1 MRFRSQFFG
10 PLSIVGLAIIAA
22 FILGPN
28 YSSWDRPFCTCTDG
42 DSCWPSELQWQDL
55 NASVGGRLIAPVPP
69 ASVCHDPNYDEAE
82 CAAIRED
89 WVWPE
94 IHESWPGG
102 IQSPYWQ
109 NSSCDPFSPVD
120 IPCTLGHS
128 VSYAINVTNAEDVVQ
143 GLSFVRRHSLRLAI
157 KNTGHDYMGKSTA
170 KGGLALWTSSLRSIE
185 VLDFASETY
194 TGPAI
199 RMGAGV
205 RGLEAYTAA
214 ANKGLRVVGGFCP
227 TVGVAGGYTQ
237 GGGHGPLS
245 SQYGLG
251 ADQVLEWEVITPS
264 GEHVVATPL
273 QHSDLYWA
281 LSGGGP
287 GTYAVVI
294 SLTVRAYPDAYIG
307 GATLAFSTAGV
318 AKDDFWNFFKS
329 WQDLLPSLTTA
340 GGTAGYAVTKDA
352 FFIAPITLPG
362 WTKQQVSGL
371 ISPLVDRLDELG
383 VQYMLEVTSEPT
395 FLKHYSK
402 HGGPLP
408 RGPYTIHHL
417 FGGRMIPRSIVEENS
432 TALVGAFRSIL
443 EDTDAFLGFVALDVK
458 QAPGR
463 EPVADNAVLPAWRD
477 TLITVLA
484 QSTWNFSALRADGQR
499 HADEIT
505 DVVVPRLRELTLGSG
520 TYMNEGDFQLK
531 TWKEDFYGANYPRLQ
546 AIKSKYDPEGLL
558 FGPTGVSSDAWS
570 VDEQGRLCKGWA
582 DGLRSTGLVR
592 VAMLRAWATLTARAR
607 QAQQLARG
615 YFEIS
620 TMTVTPGSSARA
632 SGSAPFSTSEPRVPL
647 VPAET
652 QPQRNAKLAGR
663 PGLLSQP
670 NNKIK
675 TVYDIVNWAAETYG
689 DKPALGS
696 GLRAVGLQRTDKI
709 LVYAATRQ
717 VFPLDSSE
725 NPEIDAHHKA
735 RNAYEALGLAG
746 LEHSLESTGAKA
758 IFVDHHLCQKVTSA
772 MTNRALPRVEAIVYN
787 DQPSGTCDSGAAWIR
802 GLFELK
808 KTRPGLQILS
818 FSQLCQVG
826 RSKMSEPVQPDRE
839 DLCAI
844 YYTSGSTG
852 IPKGVPVKHKA
863 AVAAVTGLDSVIG
876 DYLSP
881 SDSFL
886 AYLPLAHVLEFAF
899 ENSCL
904 FWGVKMGYGGART
917 LFDHV
922 TPSGTLGAG
931 DLHAFQPTFM
941 IGVPAIWERI
951 KKAIFSSVEN
961 SSFIDRLAFWSWLK
975 AKQIWAAAGF
985 AGTGGFNGILSSA
998 ASEVVGPRLR
1008 FAMSGGGPV
1017 AESTQNFLTMVMA
1030 PLVNGYGLTETMAMG
1045 GLMDP
1050 GQWQPGS
1057 MSIPASIEMKLVD
1070 YPDAG
1075 YLTSNTPSQGEI
1087 WIRGDSVME
1096 GYYDNDDESKSAV
1109 APDGWLRTGDIGQW
1123 EPTCSGDDFHFRIID
1138 RKKNL
1143 VKTLNGEYIALE
1155 KLESIYRSANLV
1167 ANICIHA
1174 SPYRAKPTAIVIPSP
1189 PALKELVKRHGLD
1202 THCKVSA
1209 LTRHPLVVHDALMQ
1223 LQRIAQEAGL
1233 ASIEVVEAIV
1243 LVDDAEW
1250 TPQNVSAIIQN

>member
-1 MRFRSQFFG
+1 MRFRSQVSG
-10 PLSIVGLAIIAA
+10 PASIVGLAITAA
-22 FILGPN
+22 LFLTRN
-28 YSSWDRPFCTCTDG
+28 SASWARPFCTCTDG
-42 DSCWPSELQWQDL
+42 DSCWPSKLQWQDL

-82 CAAIRED
+82 CAAIRKD

-109 NSSCDPFSPVD
+109 NSSCDPFTPAD
-120 IPCTLGHS
+120 TPCTLGHS

-143 GLSFVRRHSLRLAI
+143 GLSFARRHSLRLAI
-157 KNTGHDYMGKSTA
+157 KNTGHDYMGKSAA

-264 GEHVVATPL
+264 GEHLVATPL

-294 SLTVRAYPDAYIG
+294 SLTVRAYPDGYIG

-371 ISPLVDRLDELG
+371 ISPLVDRLDELD
-383 VQYMLEVTSEPT
+383 VQYTLEVTSEPT
-395 FLKHYSK
+395 FLEHYSK

-417 FGGRMIPRSIVEENS
+417 FGGRMIPRSNVEENS

-443 EDTDAFLGFVALDVK
+443 EDTNAFLGFVALDVK

-463 EPVADNAVLPAWRD
+463 KPVADNAVLPAWRD

-499 HADEIT
+499 RADEIT

-570 VDEQGRLCKGWA
+570 IDEHGRLCKGWG
-582 DGLRSTGLVR
+582 DGLRSTGLGR
-592 VAMLRAWATLTARAR
+592 VAILRARAMLKARAR
-607 QAQQLARG
+607 QAQELARG

-620 TMTVTPGSSARA
+620 
-632 SGSAPFSTSEPRVPL
+632 ST
-647 VPAET
+647 
-652 QPQRNAKLAGR
+652 
-663 PGLLSQP
+663 
-670 NNKIK
+670 
-675 TVYDIVNWAAETYG
+675 
-689 DKPALGS
+689 
-696 GLRAVGLQRTDKI
+696 I
-709 LVYAATRQ
+709 L
-717 VFPLDSSE
+717 
-725 NPEIDAHHKA
+725 
-735 RNAYEALGLAG
+735 
-746 LEHSLESTGAKA
+746 
-758 IFVDHHLCQKVTSA
+758 
-772 MTNRALPRVEAIVYN
+772 
-787 DQPSGTCDSGAAWIR
+787 
-802 GLFELK
+802 
-808 KTRPGLQILS
+808 
-818 FSQLCQVG
+818 
-826 RSKMSEPVQPDRE
+826 
-839 DLCAI
+839 
-844 YYTSGSTG
+844 
-852 IPKGVPVKHKA
+852 
-863 AVAAVTGLDSVIG
+863 
-876 DYLSP
+876 
-881 SDSFL
+881 
-886 AYLPLAHVLEFAF
+886 
-899 ENSCL
+899 
-904 FWGVKMGYGGART
+904 
-917 LFDHV
+917 
-922 TPSGTLGAG
+922 
-931 DLHAFQPTFM
+931 
-941 IGVPAIWERI
+941 
-951 KKAIFSSVEN
+951 
-961 SSFIDRLAFWSWLK
+961 
-975 AKQIWAAAGF
+975 
-985 AGTGGFNGILSSA
+985 
-998 ASEVVGPRLR
+998 
-1008 FAMSGGGPV
+1008 
-1017 AESTQNFLTMVMA
+1017 
-1030 PLVNGYGLTETMAMG
+1030 
-1045 GLMDP
+1045 
-1050 GQWQPGS
+1050 
-1057 MSIPASIEMKLVD
+1057 
-1070 YPDAG
+1070 
-1075 YLTSNTPSQGEI
+1075 PSQ
-1087 WIRGDSVME
+1087 
-1096 GYYDNDDESKSAV
+1096 
-1109 APDGWLRTGDIGQW
+1109 
-1123 EPTCSGDDFHFRIID
+1123 
-1138 RKKNL
+1138 
-1143 VKTLNGEYIALE
+1143 
-1155 KLESIYRSANLV
+1155 
-1167 ANICIHA
+1167 
-1174 SPYRAKPTAIVIPSP
+1174 
-1189 PALKELVKRHGLD
+1189 
-1202 THCKVSA
+1202 
-1209 LTRHPLVVHDALMQ
+1209 
-1223 LQRIAQEAGL
+1223 
-1233 ASIEVVEAIV
+1233 
-1243 LVDDAEW
+1243 
-1250 TPQNVSAIIQN
+1250 

>member
-1 MRFRSQFFG
+1 MRFRSQVSG
-10 PLSIVGLAIIAA
+10 PASIVGLAITAA
-22 FILGPN
+22 LFLTRN
-28 YSSWDRPFCTCTDG
+28 SASWARPFCTCTDG

-55 NASVGGRLIAPVPP
+55 NASVGGRLIASVPP

-82 CAAIRED
+82 CAAIRKD

-109 NSSCDPFSPVD
+109 NSSCDPFTPAD
-120 IPCTLGHS
+120 TPCTLGHS

-143 GLSFVRRHSLRLAI
+143 GLSFARRHSLRLAI
-157 KNTGHDYMGKSTA
+157 KNTGHDYMGKSAA

-264 GEHVVATPL
+264 GEHLVATPL

-294 SLTVRAYPDAYIG
+294 SLTVRAYPDGYIG

-362 WTKQQVSGL
+362 STKQQVSEL
-371 ISPLVDRLDELG
+371 ISPLVDRLDQLD
-383 VQYMLEVTSEPT
+383 VQYTLEVTSEPT
-395 FLKHYSK
+395 FLEHYSK

-417 FGGRMIPRSIVEENS
+417 FGGRMIPRSNVEENS
-432 TALVGAFRSIL
+432 TALVGAFRNIL
-443 EDTDAFLGFVALDVK
+443 EDTNAFLGFVALDVK
-458 QAPGR
+458 PVPGR
-463 EPVADNAVLPAWRD
+463 KPVADNAVLPAWRD

-499 HADEIT
+499 RADEIT

-558 FGPTGVSSDAWS
+558 FGPTGSMV
-570 VDEQGRLCKGWA
+570 
-582 DGLRSTGLVR
+582 
-592 VAMLRAWATLTARAR
+592 
-607 QAQQLARG
+607 
-615 YFEIS
+615 F
-620 TMTVTPGSSARA
+620 VT
-632 SGSAPFSTSEPRVPL
+632 
-647 VPAET
+647 
-652 QPQRNAKLAGR
+652 
-663 PGLLSQP
+663 
-670 NNKIK
+670 
-675 TVYDIVNWAAETYG
+675 
-689 DKPALGS
+689 
-696 GLRAVGLQRTDKI
+696 
-709 LVYAATRQ
+709 
-717 VFPLDSSE
+717 
-725 NPEIDAHHKA
+725 
-735 RNAYEALGLAG
+735 AYEALGLTG

-772 MTNRALPRVEAIVYN
+772 MTNRSLPRVEAIVYN
-787 DQPSGTCDSGAAWIR
+787 DQPSGTFDAGAEWIK

-808 KTRPGLQILS
+808 KTQPGLQILS

-826 RSKMSEPVQPDRE
+826 RSKMSEPVPPDRE

-863 AVAAVTGLDSVIG
+863 VVAAVTGLDSVIG
-876 DYLSP
+876 DYLSS

-904 FWGVKMGYGGART
+904 YWGVKMGYGGART
-917 LFDHV
+917 LFDRS
-922 TPSGTLGAG
+922 TPSGTLEVG
-931 DLHAFQPTFM
+931 DINAFQPTFM

-951 KKAIFSSVEN
+951 KKATLSNVEN
-961 SSFIDRLAFWSWLK
+961 SSFIDRLAFWSMVK
-975 AKQIWAAAGF
+975 AREVWAAAGL
-985 AGTGGFNGILSSA
+985 AGTCGFNGILSSA

-1017 AESTQNFLTMVMA
+1017 AESTQNFLTMAMA

-1050 GQWQPGS
+1050 GQWRPGS

-1070 YPDAG
+1070 CPDAG

-1109 APDGWLRTGDIGQW
+1109 APGDWIRTGDIGQW

-1155 KLESIYRSANLV
+1155 KLESIYRSAKLV

-1174 SPYRAKPTAIVIPSP
+1174 SPHRAKPTAIVVPSP
-1189 PALKELVKRHGLD
+1189 PALKDLAKRHGLD
-1202 THCKVSA
+1202 TPCETSA
-1209 LTRHPLVVHDALMQ
+1209 LIRHPFVVHGALLQ
-1223 LQRIAQEAGL
+1223 LQQIAQEAGL
-1233 ASIEVVEAIV
+1233 ASIEVVEAVV